1 MKLYYAAGACSLAT
15 HITLNELGL
24 DYQIEQVDL
33 KTKKT
38 ASGTDYKTIN
48 SQGYVPA
55 LDVGKAVLTETP
67 AILQYLA
74 DQHPDKGL
82 APAPGTIERAQL
94 QASLNFTASELHKA
108 FAPLF
113 SGTDMDAATKEAV
126 MNRLYLRMQHV
137 EDTLADGRPYLMGD
151 DFSIA
156 DTYCFVVCSW
166 TGPLGIDIDRW
177 PHIKAYIDRI
187 IQRPSVQAAMK
198 EEGLIS

>member
-24 DYQIEQVDL
+24 DYEIEQVDL

-38 ASGTDYKTIN
+38 EKGTDFKTIN
-48 SQGYVPA
+48 PQGYVPA
-55 LDVGKAVLTETP
+55 LDIGKAVLTETP

-74 DQHPDKGL
+74 DQHPDQGL

-113 SGTDMDAATKEAV
+113 SSVPADAAAKEAI
-126 MNRLYLRMQHV
+126 MDRLSLRMQHI
-137 EDTLADGRPYLMGD
+137 EDTLADGRPYLLGD

-166 TGPLGIDIDRW
+166 TTPLGIDISRW
-177 PHIKAYIDRI
+177 PHIKDYITRI
-187 IQRPSVQAAMK
+187 SQRSAVQAAMK
-198 EEGLIS
+198 KEGLIP